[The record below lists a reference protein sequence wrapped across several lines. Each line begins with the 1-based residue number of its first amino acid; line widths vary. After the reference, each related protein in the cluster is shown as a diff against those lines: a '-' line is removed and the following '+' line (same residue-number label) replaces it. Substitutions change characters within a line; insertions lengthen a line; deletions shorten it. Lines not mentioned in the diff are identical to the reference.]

1 MSKVIK
7 INKESY
13 LIKQSLLKD
22 RKAQKCL
29 FDTYSPKMLGLCT
42 YYIKD
47 LQQSEEVMLNGFF
60 KVFTKLNQYANKGS
74 FEGWIRKIMVFECI
88 SYLRKKKQL
97 IFTDNIEQFDTVVEN
112 EIELSIAVEDLQNYI
127 NELPESCR
135 IVFNMYVIE
144 GYKHTEIA
152 EILEVTVGTTKTQ
165 LYRARKALKEMISFH
180 QKKYYETT

>member
-7 INKESY
+7 INNESH
-13 LIKQSLLKD
+13 LIKQSLLKN
-22 RKAQKCL
+22 RKAQKRL
-29 FDTYSPKMLGLCT
+29 FDTYAPKMLRLCA

-60 KVFTKLNQYANKGS
+60 KVFTKLDQYSNQGS

-97 IFTDNIEQFDTVVEN
+97 IFTDNIERFESIVEN
-112 EIELSIAVEDLQNYI
+112 EVELAIAVEDLQNYI
-127 NELPESCR
+127 NKLPECCK

-144 GYKHTEIA
+144 GYKHSEIA
-152 EILEVTVGTTKTQ
+152 EILGVTVGTTKTQ
-165 LYRARKALKEMISFH
+165 LYRARKALKEMISVH
-180 QKKYYETT
+180 QKKVL